1 MTGGDGPVV
10 TVRAPDG
17 TALADVTV
25 TAGRVTVD
33 PPSAAGHPLVAA
45 VVAQVAQTAARPRR
59 RPSC

>member
-1 MTGGDGPVV
+1 MDAPVV

-17 TALADVTV
+17 TALATLTV
-25 TAGRVTVD
+25 RGGSVVVD

-45 VVAQVAQTAARPRR
+45 VAGRMEETARHPRP